1 MLRSSPLSMRK
12 RTLGQEWMLLL
23 CDEWWT
29 WKVLLIP
36 KFGED
41 EKKNNTYAAG
51 SKKMG
56 NICLLSNKVE
66 GYVYL
71 NSAFL
76 F

>member
-1 MLRSSPLSMRK
+1 MMNIKSSDNS
-12 RTLGQEWMLLL
+12 
-23 CDEWWT
+23 
-29 WKVLLIP
+29 

-41 EKKNNTYAAG
+41 EKNSNTYAAG

-71 NSAFL
+71 NSAFS